1 MNKITYEQQHLDR
14 ILGMQAKYS
23 LLCLQNEFQ
32 KDLQEMMNAPS
43 KRNVLPYFWLLL
55 EASSS
60 LKTLTTLS

>member
-32 KDLQEMMNAPS
+32 KDLQEMMNAPR
-43 KRNVLPYFWLLL
+43 KRGLDQKKKCATILL
-55 EASSS
+55 AFA
-60 LKTLTTLS
+60 